1 MRTAYLLI
9 ATIAF
14 GAVTPAAFAGG
25 GAYPV
30 PAVPESAAFTKSGA
44 QVKAELREAAR
55 LGLLSFGE
63 GDVPIATPAQEQL
76 IADAGRHAAEKVL
89 VAKESSKAA
98 KN

>member
-1 MRTAYLLI
+1 MRTAYLLV

-30 PAVPESAAFTKSGA
+30 PAVPESAFTKSRA

-63 GDVPIATPAQEQL
+63 GDVPVATPAQEQL

-89 VAKESSKAA
+89 VAKESSEAA

>member
-9 ATIAF
+9 ATIVF

-30 PAVPESAAFTKSGA
+30 PAVPESAAFTKSRA

-63 GDVPIATPAQEQL
+63 GDVPVATPAQEQL
-76 IADAGRHAAEKVL
+76 IADAGRHAEKVL
-89 VAKESSKAA
+89 VAKKSSEAA